1 MVLGNPRTPR
11 ALRAQESH
19 PYESTLTRLNS
30 ERTAQK
36 FFRVRWDKSGVVSLV
51 SRLRFADSRV
61 RHAPRKRGKA
71 TA

>member
-1 MVLGNPRTPR
+1 MVLGNPRTLR

-36 FFRVRWDKSGVVSLV
+36 IFKMRWDKSFVGRFA
-51 SRLRFADSRV
+51 SRLMFADSRV